1 MHPDSSIV
9 HTTQFTLQF
18 YWQAIYHAHS
28 QIRAKECTIVEI
40 QLYVTAMKQSV
51 TKLHTSQ

>member
-1 MHPDSSIV
+1 MN
-9 HTTQFTLQF
+9 TTQFTLQL

-28 QIRAKECTIVEI
+28 QIRAKECTIFEI